1 VGLAGV
7 FFKLDGALNQ
17 RLEHERV
24 HACRDGAGQETGD
37 HRRFEDSPQRPDV
50 RRPSHISLSMAG
62 EAGGMPGVVDQL
74 MNQVHVEGLG
84 TLHQ

>member
-1 VGLAGV
+1 ML
-7 FFKLDGALNQ
+7 FKLDGSLDQ

-24 HACRDGAGQETGD
+24 HACRDGAGKETGD

-50 RRPSHISLSMAG
+50 QRPGHLSLSMAG
-62 EAGGMPGVVDQL
+62 EASGMPGVVDQL

-84 TLHQ
+84 ALNQ